1 LVVVAAVA
9 GRANV
14 LLAQHQL
21 RAVVEAVRAF

>member
-1 LVVVAAVA
+1 LVVAAVVA

-21 RAVVEAVRAF
+21 RVVVEVVRAF